1 MKAPSNPTPQ
11 CALPAAW
18 ALALLAVSMPALA
31 QTPAPAAA
39 APASPD
45 GAPVPLVY
53 ETAARE
59 AEPVRQAAVCPI
71 VLAPPQDQRQ
81 NKQAIGATFRGPLIT
96 GDPAPWL
103 TDGLLQLK
111 DFGYSVQKAGAD
123 APPPGGLLVR
133 TSLSRAYTWQV
144 GFKIFGMIA
153 LKAEFVDA
161 NGVLQAKRYRAHGDK
176 TNMWGAQGEYV
187 TTLNY
192 GLNNL
197 LREMAVDLAA
207 LCKGQKVAEFTYAG
221 PQAKAPGAK

>member
-1 MKAPSNPTPQ
+1 MHASSHPFRR
-11 CALPAAW
+11 PAARTAW
-18 ALALLAVSMPALA
+18 APALLTAWLAVPTAALA
-31 QTPAPAAA
+31 QAAAPAAA
-39 APASPD
+39 PD
-45 GAPVPLVY
+45 GALVPLVY
-53 ETAARE
+53 EATARE
-59 AEPVRQAAVCPI
+59 AEPVRLAGTCP
-71 VLAPPQDQRQ
+71 VLVAPPQDQRQ
-81 NKQAIGATFRGPLIT
+81 NKQAIGATLRGPLVT

-111 DFGYSVQKAGAD
+111 DAGFSVQKAGSD

-144 GFKIFGMIA
+144 GLKIFGMIA

-197 LREMAVDLAA
+197 LREMAEDLAT

-221 PQAKAPGAK
+221 PQGKAATK